1 MVLITIFE
9 GVILEQLATIQLLI
23 AQLSLNLFYL
33 VGGVVDSVMKRLK
46 GNNLIV
52 TLLSNNFG
60 RWKFFFKIDHGN
72 SNIPVWKSKIH
83 FIFNRQ
89 IVSVKWTL

>member
-60 RWKFFFKIDHGN
+60 R
-72 SNIPVWKSKIH
+72 
-83 FIFNRQ
+83 
-89 IVSVKWTL
+89 